1 MNKVV
6 KVYKHNLIF
15 LIICSVIISLICCSI
30 FYIGFNIWEKS
41 QIEVYATNDNLNLED
56 VEIIEERTIP
66 VIVEKEITVEKNPF
80 ILKKIGDFNLTAYC
94 PCNICCEQWG
104 GSPEGKTT
112 SIGIGA
118 YQGITIAVD
127 PSKIPYGS
135 KVYIEG
141 VGVCIAA
148 DCGGAIK
155 GNRIDVY
162 FNNHS
167 DALAFGRGGGVS
179 HAVYIIE

>member
-66 VIVEKEITVEKNPF
+66 VIIEKETTVEKNPF

-162 FNNHS
+162 FTNHS

>member
-56 VEIIEERTIP
+56 VEIREERTIP

-104 GSPEGKTT
+104 GRPEGKTT